1 MKNAAVRAV
10 RTFLQAFVGTFAVL
24 AIPVLTNLITSAGD
38 AEGYIAID
46 VTPLG
51 NAAIAG
57 VIAGVI
63 ALITFIQ
70 NALEDSSASV
80 NVPK

>member
-1 MKNAAVRAV
+1 MRNASIRAL

-46 VTPLG
+46 LTPLG

-63 ALITFIQ
+63 ALITFLQ
-70 NALEDSSASV
+70 NLLEDNTSV

>member
-1 MKNAAVRAV
+1 MRNASIRAL

-24 AIPVLTNLITSAGD
+24 AIPVLTNLVTSAGD

-46 VTPLG
+46 LTPLG

-63 ALITFIQ
+63 ALITFLQ
-70 NALEDSSASV
+70 NLLEDNTSV

>member
-1 MKNAAVRAV
+1 MRNAIIRAI
-10 RTFLQAFVGTFAVL
+10 RTFFQAFLGTFAVL
-24 AIPVLTNLITSAGD
+24 AIPFLTNLITAAGD
-38 AEGYIAID
+38 AEGYLRID
-46 VTPLG
+46 LTTLG

-63 ALITFIQ
+63 ALITFFQ
-70 NALEDSSASV
+70 NLLEDNTAV